1 MQSSLRKIVSEVL
14 QGRYFGRGRL
24 ATHLT
29 ESASTPRMNRALP
42 SLTGPNGS
50 QMKTK
55 LLSIAGLLLLP
66 LGAYAQTAEEIVKK
80 ALDARGGV
88 EKIKAVQSER
98 VSGQV
103 SFSRG
108 MAGTFVVE
116 LKRPLKMHTEITVE
130 GQKII
135 RVYDGKSAGWMINP
149 FMGNKEVQPLSPED
163 LKSIS
168 DESDFDGPLVDYQAK
183 GNHMELAGKEKLDD
197 KPVYRLKL
205 TNKNGDVR
213 FYFFDATTFLLLKWE
228 GTRKTE
234 DQELP
239 WESFSS
245 DFREVQ
251 GLKYAFRIDQGSP
264 GEFKQTLTAEKI
276 EIDPLIDDSRFAK
289 PVPQVAPVPPAP
301 LAAPAPASPPRSN

>member
-1 MQSSLRKIVSEVL
+1 
-14 QGRYFGRGRL
+14 
-24 ATHLT
+24 
-29 ESASTPRMNRALP
+29 
-42 SLTGPNGS
+42 
-50 QMKTK
+50 MKTRLPCLTV
-55 LLSIAGLLLLP
+55 LLFLP
-66 LGAYAQTAEEIVKK
+66 LAAAGQTADEIVKK

-88 EKIKAVQSER
+88 EKIKAVRSER
-98 VSGQV
+98 ISGRV
-103 SFSRG
+103 SFG
-108 MAGTFVVE
+108 QGAEGTFVVE
-116 LKRPLKMHTEITVE
+116 LKRPLKMRAEISIE
-130 GQKII
+130 GQTIV
-135 RVYDGKSAGWMINP
+135 RVYDGKSSGWMINP
-149 FMGNKEVQPLSPED
+149 FAENKEGQPLSPED
-163 LKSIS
+163 LRNIS
-168 DESDFDGPLVDYQAK
+168 DESDFDGPLVDYKAK
-183 GNHMELAGKEKLDD
+183 GNQIELAGKQKLDD

-213 FYFFDATTFLLLKWE
+213 FYFIDATTFLLLKWE

-289 PVPQVAPVPPAP
+289 PVPQVAPPAPAP